1 MVYLSHYEE
10 YPIYEPAEGGY
21 YYAGAELT
29 FSTKLSLRQA
39 KRDLKAMAAE
49 LLEKGYTESA
59 NWHPETFDM
68 LPGKR
73 YSYKSQYIG
82 EGDFW
87 VIERRPGCFTKGY
100 KPYC

>member
-39 KRDLKAMAAE
+39 KRDLKAMATE
-49 LLEKGYTESA
+49 LLEQGYTESS
-59 NWHPETFDM
+59 NWHPKTDNM

-73 YSYKSQYIG
+73 YSLHSKYIG

-87 VIERRPGCFTKGY
+87 VIERKSGSFTKGY
-100 KPYC
+100 EPYC